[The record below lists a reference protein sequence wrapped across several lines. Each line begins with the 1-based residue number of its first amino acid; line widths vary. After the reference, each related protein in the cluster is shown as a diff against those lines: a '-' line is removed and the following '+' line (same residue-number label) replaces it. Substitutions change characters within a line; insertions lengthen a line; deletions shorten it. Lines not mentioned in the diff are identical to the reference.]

1 MHQPDPSTS
10 TAGAGSILTSS
21 PHYTTSLRSR
31 HSLYGTEDR
40 VVLDLGSR
48 IWKVGFSGEPQPREC
63 RSVAS
68 ELAQERAGRRTG
80 LPTGARTD
88 ENEDDSFWA
97 LEKAEPSEEE
107 WLIREERVKRLL
119 RKIWFE

>member
-1 MHQPDPSTS
+1 M
-10 TAGAGSILTSS
+10 
-21 PHYTTSLRSR
+21 
-31 HSLYGTEDR
+31 
-40 VVLDLGSR
+40 LDLGSR

-63 RSVAS
+63 RSVVS
-68 ELAQERAGRRTG
+68 ELAHERAGRRAG
-80 LPTGARTD
+80 PSIGARGDDD
-88 ENEDDSFWA
+88 EEDCFWA